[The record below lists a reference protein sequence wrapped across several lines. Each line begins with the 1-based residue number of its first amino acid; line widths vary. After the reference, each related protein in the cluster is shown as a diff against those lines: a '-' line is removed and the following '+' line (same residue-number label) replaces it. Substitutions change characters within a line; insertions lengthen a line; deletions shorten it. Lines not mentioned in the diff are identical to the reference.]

1 MKNKSIPY
9 GLVFLSIALLF
20 VWSCADDVER
30 PVFPLS
36 AEIFHSVDG
45 KQVAFTALTHSATSW
60 QWDFGDG
67 NTSTEKDPVY
77 VYEEGGYYIAT
88 LTATDNAGNTETSQ
102 VKLALELTPYSLLTG
117 DHTAEGYQGKTW
129 KLTAAH
135 PPEDKLANANLE
147 FTYATDVE
155 ELPTGAF
162 DLYLGIGEIY
172 DDEFTFY
179 YDGSYGHDVKEDGA
193 TFAGLLYASV
203 LAQAGGTTITK
214 TTGELIAGAD
224 IFAITTYS
232 PEAGATFVFN
242 EKEDLTI
249 PALPDFANGMHPA
262 GFPILTYSDVMTID
276 FPNST
281 EFIGVMDFQRKVL
294 VQEITENTMRLAMFM
309 TLDPAAVVSWDPLV
323 PLSTTA
329 LVLTFEVVK

>member
-1 MKNKSIPY
+1 MKNKSIPFAMVFW
-9 GLVFLSIALLF
+9 LVALLF
-20 VWSCADDVER
+20 VWSCTEDEER

-60 QWDFGDG
+60 LWDFGDG
-67 NTSTEKDPVY
+67 NTSTEKNPVY

-88 LTATDNAGNTETSQ
+88 LTATDNTGTTETAE
-102 VKLALELTPYSLLTG
+102 VKLAIELTPYALLTG
-117 DHTAEGYQGKTW
+117 DRTAEGYQGKTW
-129 KLTAAH
+129 KLTANH
-135 PPEDKLANANLE
+135 PPEDKLANADIN
-147 FTYATDVE
+147 FSYATDVE

-172 DDEFTFY
+172 DDEFTFH
-179 YDGSYGHDVKEDGA
+179 YDGSYSHDVKEDGA

-203 LAQAGGTTITK
+203 LAQAGGTTIIK

-224 IFAITTYS
+224 IFAITTYN
-232 PEAGATFVFN
+232 PEQGATFVFN
-242 EKEDLTI
+242 EEEDLTI
-249 PALPDFANGMHPA
+249 PALPDFANGMHPL
-262 GFPILTYSDVMTID
+262 GYPTLTYSGVMTID

-281 EFIGVMDFQRKVL
+281 EFMGVMDFQKKVL
-294 VQEITENTMRLAMFM
+294 VQEITENTMRVAMFM
-309 TLDPAAVVSWDPLV
+309 TLDPAAVVSWDPLI

-329 LVLTFEVVK
+329 LVLTFEAVK